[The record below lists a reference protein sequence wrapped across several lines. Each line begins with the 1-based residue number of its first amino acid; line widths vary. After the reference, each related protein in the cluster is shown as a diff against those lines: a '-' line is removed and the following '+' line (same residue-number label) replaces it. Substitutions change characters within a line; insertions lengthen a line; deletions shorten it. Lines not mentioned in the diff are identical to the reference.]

1 MSFKKV
7 ALILLALVLS
17 LASAILLGGFV
28 GVIFYS
34 SQNIGTSV
42 VIIILTISLFP
53 QFRRLL
59 RV

>member
-1 MSFKKV
+1 VSFKKV